1 MEMVREA
8 SDRQF
13 EGFVAEASDTLFR
26 TGYLETAAALIDT
39 GSYTCTSTAPATLPT
54 GGALLHWPKWR
65 VATGKRSC
73 PGPGPALTMPTRG
86 RSVAS
91 RTEWR
96 AG

>member
-39 GSYTCTSTAPATLPT
+39 GSYTCTSTPPTPRSPGAMTLVYGHPA
-54 GGALLHWPKWR
+54 
-65 VATGKRSC
+65 S
-73 PGPGPALTMPTRG
+73 
-86 RSVAS
+86 
-91 RTEWR
+91 
-96 AG
+96 